1 LKFYADVH
9 RTKKNNEKFRII
21 YTTDGTTFKHVDSF
35 SEIPAG
41 PGDKLFMDTIPPQH
55 TDGAIEL
62 LRKGVEIYYLRRLT
76 LLEKMRRE
84 HKLPKTTRGDI
95 KTLMNIEERWF
106 RRVTE
111 DFLVMRRMILAYRSL
126 LKTHQQLLNKYRA
139 LSEAE
144 REVLKPA
151 ISSIEK
157 QLKEMAKKITE
168 EAGKRYP
175 AYNVLLEGLGIDG
188 SLAGREALAELLTY
202 ADFVNSSLR
211 GLKKLLGLYKPINS
225 SRTDYW
231 KLYDGKLRYAVN
243 RLAIAFYNNR
253 PNGRQCW
260 ELVKQIKQLVV
271 TASGTGIG
279 PRQRGEKPQ
288 SSIHRGLR
296 FFNRRRISPAGSMFL
311 IPVSGVPRLTTGD
324 IQTNQSLPQSF
335 LFFYSSLNPSD
346 PQPTQTLSLTT
357 LT

>member
-9 RTKKNNEKFRII
+9 KAKKNSERYRIT
-21 YTTDGTTFKHVDSF
+21 YTTDGKAFRHVDSLG
-35 SEIPAG
+35 EIPAG

-62 LRKGVEIYYLRRLT
+62 LRRGVEVYYLRRLT
-76 LLEKMRRE
+76 LIEKIRRE
-84 HKLPKTTRGDI
+84 HKLPKSAKGDI
-95 KTLMNIEERWF
+95 KALMSIEERWF

-126 LKTHQQLLNKYRA
+126 SKTHQQLLNKYRA
-139 LSEAE
+139 LSDAE

-157 QLKEMAKKITE
+157 QMEEMARMIVE

-175 AYNVLLEGLGIDG
+175 AYNVLLEGLGIDS

-211 GLKKLLGLYKPINS
+211 GLKKLLGLYKPTSS
-225 SRTDYW
+225 SRREYW
-231 KLYDGKLRYAVN
+231 RLYDGRLHRAVT
-243 RLAIAFYNNR
+243 RLAMAYYKNK
-253 PNGRQCW
+253 PSGRQCW

-271 TASGTGIG
+271 TAQAPG
-279 PRQRGEKPQ
+279 
-288 SSIHRGLR
+288 
-296 FFNRRRISPAGSMFL
+296 
-311 IPVSGVPRLTTGD
+311 
-324 IQTNQSLPQSF
+324 
-335 LFFYSSLNPSD
+335 
-346 PQPTQTLSLTT
+346 
-357 LT
+357 

>member
-9 RTKKNNEKFRII
+9 KTKKNDERYRIT
-21 YTTDGTTFKHVDSF
+21 YTIDGITFKHVDSF

-41 PGDKLFMDTIPPQH
+41 PGDKLFMDTLPPQH

-62 LRKGVEIYYLRRLT
+62 LRRGVEVYYLRRLT
-76 LLEKMRRE
+76 LIEKIRRE
-84 HKLPKTTRGDI
+84 HKLPKSARGDI
-95 KTLMNIEERWF
+95 KALMSIEERWF

-111 DFLVMRRMILAYRSL
+111 DFLVMRRMILAHRSL
-126 LKTHQQLLNKYRA
+126 SKTHQQLMNKYKA

-157 QLKEMAKKITE
+157 QMEEMAGMIAE

-175 AYNVLLEGLGIDG
+175 AYNVILEGLGINDG
-188 SLAGREALAELLTY
+188 LAGREALAELLTY

-225 SRTDYW
+225 SRKEYW
-231 KLYDGKLRYAVN
+231 RLYNGRLHRAVT
-243 RLAIAFYNNR
+243 RLAMAYYKNR

-260 ELVKQIKQLVV
+260 ELVKKIRQLVV
-271 TASGTGIG
+271 TAQAPG
-279 PRQRGEKPQ
+279 
-288 SSIHRGLR
+288 
-296 FFNRRRISPAGSMFL
+296 
-311 IPVSGVPRLTTGD
+311 
-324 IQTNQSLPQSF
+324 
-335 LFFYSSLNPSD
+335 
-346 PQPTQTLSLTT
+346 
-357 LT
+357 

>member
-9 RTKKNNEKFRII
+9 RTKRNGEGFRIT
-21 YTTDGTTFKHVDSF
+21 YTTDGITFRHVDSF
-35 SEIPAG
+35 GEIPAG

-55 TDGAIEL
+55 TDGSIEL
-62 LRKGVEIYYLRRLT
+62 LRKGVEVNYLRRLT
-76 LLEKMRRE
+76 LIGKTRRE

-95 KTLMNIEERWF
+95 RSLMSVEEGCF

-157 QLKEMAKKITE
+157 QLEEMAKKITE
-168 EAGKRYP
+168 EAGRRYP

-211 GLKKLLGLYKPINS
+211 GLKKLLGLYKPIKS
-225 SRTDYW
+225 SRKEYW
-231 KLYDGKLRYAVN
+231 RLYDGRLHRAVT
-243 RLAIAFYNNR
+243 RLAMAYYR
-253 PNGRQCW
+253 AKPTGRQC
-260 ELVKQIKQLVV
+260 
-271 TASGTGIG
+271 
-279 PRQRGEKPQ
+279 
-288 SSIHRGLR
+288 
-296 FFNRRRISPAGSMFL
+296 
-311 IPVSGVPRLTTGD
+311 
-324 IQTNQSLPQSF
+324 
-335 LFFYSSLNPSD
+335 
-346 PQPTQTLSLTT
+346 
-357 LT
+357 